1 MFDQLFNCRQTVVR
15 HRSAPLLDARVRF
28 LQHCQEVGSP
38 RGTLRRKARE
48 LLVIIDRLNLQPE
61 GTVQPADIVVA
72 ARAWAYRQPSHY
84 KLKNAEKTRT
94 HFVLTAKRWLG
105 FLGRLQ
111 APPVAA
117 FQALIDE
124 FGSYME
130 RERGLSPMTIHGECG
145 HVRRF
150 LSRQWAAGRS
160 LRNISIQHLDEAI
173 AEKGSRDGCRRAS
186 IRFYAASLRAFF
198 RYAETQGWCSP
209 GLADAIMAPRV
220 YRQELLPSGPSWDVV
235 QKLLKSTEGSRPVD
249 IRDRAMLMLLAVYGL
264 RSEEVQRLQLGD
276 VDWDRNRI
284 TIVRPKPRTIQQF
297 PLAATVGDAILRYLT
312 EVRRHRPSRHVFLTV
327 RAPYSPLS
335 RSALWKAVRDRL
347 RPLQL
352 SIPHQGPHALRHAC
366 ATHLLAQGLSMK
378 EIGDHLGHRNPNST
392 CFYAKVDLAGLRE
405 VADID
410 LGGLR

>member
-1 MFDQLFNCRQTVVR
+1 MFDQLFNCPQTVLR

-48 LLVIIDRLNLQPE
+48 LLVIIDRLHLQPM
-61 GTVQPADIVVA
+61 GTVHPEDIVVA
-72 ARAWAYRQPSHY
+72 ARAWADRQPSHY
-84 KLKNAEKTRT
+84 KLKDAEKIRT
-94 HFVLTAKRWLG
+94 HFVRTATRWLA

-117 FQALIDE
+117 FEAFIGA

-130 RERGLSPMTIHGECG
+130 HEKGLSPMTIHGECG

-150 LSRQWAAGRS
+150 LGRQWAAGRS
-160 LRNISIQHLDEAI
+160 LRTISIQHLDDAI
-173 AEKGSRDGCRRAS
+173 AEKGSRDGCHRAS

-209 GLADAIMAPRV
+209 GLGDAIMAPRV

-235 QKLLKSTEGSRPVD
+235 QTLLQSTEGNRPVD
-249 IRDRAMLMLLAVYGL
+249 IRDRAILMLLAVYGL

-284 TIVRPKPRTIQQF
+284 TIVRPKPRTIQEF
-297 PLAATVGDAILRYLT
+297 PLAATVGDAILRYLSD
-312 EVRRHRPSRHVFLTV
+312 VRRHRPSRHVFLTV

-352 SIPHQGPHALRHAC
+352 PIRHHGPHALRHAC

-378 EIGDHLGHRNPNST
+378 EIGDHLGHRNPQST
-392 CFYAKVDLAGLRE
+392 CIYAKVDLAGLRE
-405 VADID
+405 VADMD